1 MASFLMI
8 LTFIFELLTTIISF
22 YVGYLLMKQN
32 EDKQIGNKLL
42 ALGIISV
49 GFYTLFTFIYS
60 LIAKEWAIILFLKLG
75 MIVILIGVTLLIF
88 TMKILIHSSVWI
100 EKPEKW
106 IYFSLTF
113 IISAILAVTDYIT
126 VINEENSV
134 TSFNPWV
141 FYTFALYIL
150 LLLIY
155 GSLSIYKFGVKR
167 NQGDVKKRMIYF
179 FSGLISLILSLIID
193 AVGNFFPEL
202 ELIFDLMLFT
212 LMTIGMLLMARVFL
226 SKRQIQ

>member
-1 MASFLMI
+1 MT

-42 ALGIISV
+42 ASGIISV

-60 LIAKEWAIILFLKLG
+60 IIAKEWAIILFLKLG
-75 MIVILIGVTLLIF
+75 MIIILIGVTLLIF
-88 TMKILIHSSVWI
+88 TMKILINSSVWI

-106 IYFSLTF
+106 IYFSLTL
-113 IISAILAVTDYIT
+113 IISVILAVTNYIT
-126 VINEENSV
+126 VIDEENSV
-134 TSFNPWV
+134 TTFNLLV

-155 GSLSIYKFGVKR
+155 GSYSIYKFGIKR
-167 NQGDVKKRMIYF
+167 TKGDAKKRMVYF
-179 FSGLISLILSLIID
+179 FSGLISLIISLLID
-193 AVGNFFPEL
+193 AVGNFFPEF

-226 SKRQIQ
+226 SKRQNQ

>member
-1 MASFLMI
+1 
-8 LTFIFELLTTIISF
+8 
-22 YVGYLLMKQN
+22 MKQS

-42 ALGIISV
+42 AFGIISV

-60 LIAKEWAIILFLKLG
+60 IIAKEWAIILFLKLG
-75 MIVILIGVTLLIF
+75 MIIILIGVTLLIF
-88 TMKILIHSSVWI
+88 TMKILINSSVWI

-106 IYFSLTF
+106 IYFSLTL
-113 IISAILAVTDYIT
+113 IISVILAITNYIT
-126 VINEENSV
+126 VVDEENSV
-134 TSFNPWV
+134 TTFNPLV

-155 GSLSIYKFGVKR
+155 GTFSIYKFGIKR
-167 NQGDVKKRMIYF
+167 TEGNAKKRMVYF

-193 AVGNFFPEL
+193 AVGNFFPEF

>member
-1 MASFLMI
+1 MSGFAVYASRDFFAVLAEAMQMAS
-8 LTFIFELLTTIISF
+8 S
-22 YVGYLLMKQN
+22 
-32 EDKQIGNKLL
+32 
-42 ALGIISV
+42 
-49 GFYTLFTFIYS
+49 
-60 LIAKEWAIILFLKLG
+60 
-75 MIVILIGVTLLIF
+75 
-88 TMKILIHSSVWI
+88 SSV
-100 EKPEKW
+100 
-106 IYFSLTF
+106 SCR
-113 IISAILAVTDYIT
+113 ISHNLVCGT
-126 VINEENSV
+126 
-134 TSFNPWV
+134 
-141 FYTFALYIL
+141 YTFALYIL